1 MDRSKMFSTRG
12 LCLKYPHT
20 FFPLNR
26 KKFVFYIFQIRL
38 LKDDYKMDQN
48 DKVLDKI
55 VGVFDNEAQVSRTLE
70 DLKAA
75 GFTEQDISVIAKDHE
90 EIERI
95 EQETDMDTAEG
106 MASGA
111 ATGGVLGGVAGLL
124 IGLGALTIPGIGPI
138 LAAGPIAAT
147 FTGAIV
153 GAGAGGLAGGL
164 VGYGVPE
171 EDARHY
177 DERVNEG
184 AILVLVDES
193 TGRGAEIYNIFRK
206 NNASNAQYDEM

>member
-1 MDRSKMFSTRG
+1 
-12 LCLKYPHT
+12 
-20 FFPLNR
+20 
-26 KKFVFYIFQIRL
+26 
-38 LKDDYKMDQN
+38 MDQN

-55 VGVFDNEAQVSRTLE
+55 VGVFDNEVQVSRTLE
-70 DLKAA
+70 DLKAV

-95 EQETDMDTAEG
+95 EHETNMDTAEG

-177 DERVNEG
+177 DQRVNEG

-193 TGRGAEIYNIFRK
+193 TGRGAEIYDIFRK